1 MYYIADDVPYWFLNA
16 GKYPEDETQEY
27 LDYPIL
33 QLFIQNTDD
42 KHIAGTYNIYE
53 GYLYLSDNDSV
64 EVVGGSVYVECL
76 EAGNELYLP
85 YYRFVVTLIDA
96 EGNEYVYEFETE
108 VGSYDEMGEEIVL
121 DDQPTQ
127 GIENTVVW
135 EFDPNAPIYNIQGM
149 QVDRNTRGIL
159 IQNGHKFIINGL

>member
-1 MYYIADDVPYWFLNA
+1 M
-16 GKYPEDETQEY
+16 
-27 LDYPIL
+27 
-33 QLFIQNTDD
+33 
-42 KHIAGTYNIYE
+42 
-53 GYLYLSDNDSV
+53 
-64 EVVGGSVYVECL
+64 
-76 EAGNELYLP
+76 P